1 MGEGTAGVN
10 GHGSMSKNGNGHG
23 THEIEGE
30 ISEIRGRLDQSLAEL
45 DRRRHE
51 ATDVKLQIRRHPGVV
66 AAAGGVVLLLLG
78 GVAYAIWAARKRDE
92 PINKAKRLR
101 LAVSRMIDQP
111 QKVAKPEPTVPQKI
125 LAAAG
130 TAAATM
136 ITRKLIERAMNTVG
150 QKQQQ
155 PARR

>member
-1 MGEGTAGVN
+1 MGEGAAGVN
-10 GHGSMSKNGNGHG
+10 GQGPTTNGHG
-23 THEIEGE
+23 MHEIEGE
-30 ISEIRGRLDQSLAEL
+30 ITEIRGRLDQSLAEL

-51 ATDVKLQIRRHPGVV
+51 ATDVKLQIRRHPGAV

-101 LAVSRMIDQP
+101 MAVSRMIDQP
-111 QKVAKPEPTVPQKI
+111 QKVAKPEPTVPEKI

-136 ITRKLIERAMNTVG
+136 ITKKLIERAMNTVG
-150 QKQQQ
+150 QKQA
-155 PARR
+155 ART

>member
-1 MGEGTAGVN
+1 MGEGAAGVN
-10 GHGSMSKNGNGHG
+10 GQGSVRNGNGM
-23 THEIEGE
+23 HEIEGE

-51 ATDVKLQIRRHPGVV
+51 ATDVKLQIRRHPAVV

-78 GVAYAIWAARKRDE
+78 GVAYAIWAARRRE
-92 PINKAKRLR
+92 QPINKAKRLR
-101 LAVSRMIDQP
+101 LAVSRMIDEP
-111 QKVAKPEPTVPQKI
+111 QKVAKGEPTVAEKV

-136 ITRKLIERAMNTVG
+136 LTKKIIERAMNTAG
-150 QKQQQ
+150 QRQ
-155 PARR
+155 PARA

>member
-10 GHGSMSKNGNGHG
+10 GQRSMSNGDGM
-23 THEIEGE
+23 HEIEGE
-30 ISEIRGRLDQSLAEL
+30 ISDIRGRLDQSLAEL

-51 ATDVKLQIRRHPGVV
+51 ATDVKLQIQRHPAVV

-78 GVAYAIWAARKRDE
+78 GVAYAIWAAHRRDQ
-92 PINKAKRLR
+92 PVNKARRLR

-111 QKVAKPEPTVPQKI
+111 QKVAKPEPTVPEKI

-130 TAAATM
+130 TAAAT
-136 ITRKLIERAMNTVG
+136 ILTKKLIERAMNSVG
-150 QKQQQ
+150 QRQ
-155 PARR
+155 PAR

>member
-10 GHGSMSKNGNGHG
+10 GHGAANSGNGLHQ
-23 THEIEGE
+23 IEGD
-30 ISEIRGRLDQSLAEL
+30 ISQIRNRLDQSLAEL

-66 AAAGGVVLLLLG
+66 AAASGVVLLLLG
-78 GVAYAIWAARKRDE
+78 GMAYAIWAAKKRDQ
-92 PINKAKRLR
+92 PVNKAKRLK
-101 LAVSRMIDQP
+101 LALSRMIDQP
-111 QKVAKPEPTVPQKI
+111 QKVAKPEPTVPEKI

-136 ITRKLIERAMNTVG
+136 ITKKLIERAMNEIG
-150 QKQQQ
+150 QRK
-155 PARR
+155 PARA

>member
-1 MGEGTAGVN
+1 MGEGAAGVN
-10 GHGSMSKNGNGHG
+10 DQGSMTNGNGM
-23 THEIEGE
+23 HEIEGE
-30 ISEIRGRLDQSLAEL
+30 ISDIRGRLDQSLAEL

-51 ATDVKLQIRRHPGVV
+51 ATDVKLQIRRHPAAV

-78 GVAYAIWAARKRDE
+78 GVAYAIWAAHRRQQ

-101 LAVSRMIDQP
+101 LAVSRMIDEP
-111 QKVAKPEPTVPQKI
+111 QKVAKGDPTVAEKI

-136 ITRKLIERAMNTVG
+136 LTKKLIERAINAAG
-150 QKQQQ
+150 QKQ
-155 PARR
+155 PARA

>member
-1 MGEGTAGVN
+1 MGEGAHSVN
-10 GHGSMSKNGNGHG
+10 NGHG
-23 THEIEGE
+23 THHIEGE
-30 ISEIRGRLDQSLAEL
+30 IEEIRGRLDESLAEL

-66 AAAGGVVLLLLG
+66 AVAGGVALLLLA
-78 GVAYAIWAARKRDE
+78 GVGYAIWAARQREK
-92 PINKAKRLR
+92 PVNKAKRLK

-111 QKVAKPEPTVPQKI
+111 QKVAKPEPTVAEKI

-136 ITRKLIERAMNTVG
+136 ITKKLIERAMNEVG
-150 QKQQQ
+150 
-155 PARR
+155 RRDQAKA